1 MKRNIITYKLLI
13 ENKKCHTM
21 SYTLKRLMANKNK
34 QYRIE
39 KGLLLFTQPKS
50 PYFYGKIRLKGK
62 YHTKSFSPISDFRAA
77 KEKLYEWKN
86 ELTENTEDIL
96 NTHSSDRKE
105 YTDFTE
111 LNNNFQFLDVGR
123 YDPAKKSVNER
134 KINFV
139 EIYGEYNQSQAS
151 NQAHRCLDCG
161 NPYCEWKCPVHNYI
175 PDWLKLV
182 NEGNI
187 LEAADLCHS
196 TNSLPEVCGRVCP
209 QDRLCEGACTL
220 NDGFGAVT
228 IGSIEKYITEKAFEM
243 GWKPD
248 LSHRKWTNKKVAII
262 GSGPAGIACA
272 DTLTRSGIHSH
283 VYDKNE
289 EIGGLL
295 TFGIPEFKLEK
306 SVVKRRRK
314 ILEDMGVK
322 FHLGK
327 EIGKDIPFK
336 KLYSSYDAVFLAMG
350 TYTSLE
356 GGFKGENL
364 PGVYKAID
372 YLISNTKKLLNLSN
386 GKSEFINFKGKKVVI
401 LGGGDTA
408 MDCNRTAIRQGAQ
421 SVTCLYRRDEK
432 NMPGSRREVK
442 NAKEEGVIFNFN
454 IQPIDILG
462 NEKVEGV
469 KTVQTELGEVD
480 QNGRRVPVPIPGS
493 EKIYDADVVIVAFGF
508 RASPAAWF
516 DDFDVET
523 RKNGLVI
530 AEEDQDYKFQTSNK
544 KIFSGGDMVR
554 GSDLVVTAIWE
565 GREAGKSIIKYV
577 S

>member
-1 MKRNIITYKLLI
+1 M
-13 ENKKCHTM
+13 
-21 SYTLKRLMANKNK
+21 NKNK

-39 KGLLLFTQPKS
+39 KGLLLFTQPRS
-50 PYFYGKIRLKGK
+50 PYFYGKLRINGK
-62 YHTKSFSPISDFRAA
+62 YRTQSFAPISNLEDA
-77 KEKLYEWKN
+77 KIRLYEWRDEIIQQEKN
-86 ELTENTEDIL
+86 FQVAAKNFIT
-96 NTHSSDRKE
+96 SDRNE
-105 YTDFTE
+105 YTSFE
-111 LNNNFQFLDVGR
+111 KLENNFQFLDVGR
-123 YDPAKKSVNER
+123 YDPSKKDPEER
-134 KINFV
+134 KIEFV
-139 EIYGEYNQSQAS
+139 EIYGEYNQVQAS

-248 LSHRKWTNKKVAII
+248 LSHRKWKNKKVAIV

-272 DTLTRSGIHSH
+272 DILTRSGIKSD

-306 SVVKRRRK
+306 SVVRRRRK
-314 ILEDMGVK
+314 VLEEMGID
-322 FHLGK
+322 FHLGV
-327 EIGKDIPFK
+327 EIGKDIPFQEI
-336 KLYSSYDAVFLAMG
+336 YDANDAVFLAMG

-356 GGFKGENL
+356 GGFSGEKL

-372 YLISNTKKLLNLSN
+372 YLISNTKKLLNMDT
-386 GKSEFINFKGKKVVI
+386 GKSEHIDFKDKKVVV

-408 MDCNRTAIRQGAQ
+408 MDCNRTAIRQGAK

-462 NEKVEGV
+462 NKKVEGI
-469 KTVQTELGEVD
+469 KTVQTMLGEAD
-480 QNGRRVPVPIPGS
+480 QNGRRIPIPVPDS

-508 RASPAAWF
+508 RASPAEWF
-516 DDFDVET
+516 EDFDIKT
-523 RKNGLVI
+523 KKDGLVV
-530 AEEDQDYKFQTSNK
+530 AEENQEFKFQTTNK
-544 KIFSGGDMVR
+544 KVFSGGDMVR

>member
-1 MKRNIITYKLLI
+1 MN
-13 ENKKCHTM
+13 
-21 SYTLKRLMANKNK
+21 NKNK

-39 KGLLLFTQPKS
+39 KGLLLFTQPRS
-50 PYFYGKIRLKGK
+50 PYFYGKLRIDGK
-62 YHTKSFSPISDFRAA
+62 YKTQSFAPITDLDEA
-77 KEKLYEWKN
+77 KKKLYEWKEEILQKEN
-86 ELTENTEDIL
+86 EFEDPKLI
-96 NTHSSDRKE
+96 NSDRNQYISFEKL
-105 YTDFTE
+105 D
-111 LNNNFQFLDVGR
+111 NNFQFLDVGR
-123 YDPAKKSVNER
+123 YDPGKKTPSER

-139 EIYGEYNQSQAS
+139 EIYGEYNQVQAA

-187 LEAADLCHS
+187 MEAADLCHS

-228 IGSIEKYITEKAFEM
+228 IGSIEKYITEKAFDM

-248 LSHRKWTNKKVAII
+248 LSHREWTDKKVAIV

-272 DTLTRSGIHSH
+272 DVLTRSGIHSD
-283 VYDKNE
+283 VFDKNE

-306 SVVKRRRK
+306 SVVRRRRK
-314 ILEDMGVK
+314 ILEEMGIN
-322 FHLGK
+322 FHLGV
-327 EIGKDIPFK
+327 EVGKDINFNT
-336 KLYSSYDAVFLAMG
+336 LYQKYDAVFLAMG

-356 GGFKGENL
+356 GGFRGEKL

-372 YLISNTKKLLNLSN
+372 YLISSTKKLLNMNS
-386 GKSEFINFKGKKVVI
+386 GKSEFINFKGKKVVV

-408 MDCNRTAIRQGAQ
+408 MDCNRTAIRQGAK

-462 NEKVEGV
+462 NDKVEGV
-469 KTVQTELGEVD
+469 KTVQTELGETD
-480 QNGRRVPVPIPGS
+480 QNGRKVPIPVAGS

-508 RASPAAWF
+508 RASPAEWF
-516 DDFDVET
+516 DDFNIQT
-523 RKNGLVI
+523 KKNGLVI
-530 AEEDQDYKFQTSNK
+530 AEEEQKYKFQTSNK
-544 KIFSGGDMVR
+544 KVFSGGDMVR

-565 GREAGKSIIKYV
+565 GREAGKSIIKYI

>member
-1 MKRNIITYKLLI
+1 
-13 ENKKCHTM
+13 
-21 SYTLKRLMANKNK
+21 MANKNK

-39 KGLLLFTQPKS
+39 KGLLLFTQPRS

-62 YHTKSFSPISDFRAA
+62 YHTKSFSPISDFNAA
-77 KEKLYEWKN
+77 KEKLYEWKDQ
-86 ELTENTEDIL
+86 LIENSENLITSES
-96 NTHSSDRKE
+96 NDRNE
-105 YTDFTE
+105 YTDFEE

-187 LEAADLCHS
+187 IEAADLCHS
-196 TNSLPEVCGRVCP
+196 TNTLPEVCGRVCP

-248 LSHRKWTNKKVAII
+248 LSQRKWTNKKVAIV

-272 DTLTRSGIHSH
+272 DVLTRSGIHSH
-283 VYDKNE
+283 VFDKNE

-306 SVVKRRRK
+306 SVIKRRRK
-314 ILEDMGVK
+314 ILEEMGIK
-322 FHLGK
+322 FNLGV
-327 EIGKDIPFK
+327 EIGKDIKFK
-336 KLYSSYDAVFLAMG
+336 NLYDKYDAVFLAMG

-356 GGFKGENL
+356 GGFSGEKL

-372 YLISNTKKLLNLSN
+372 YLISNTKKLLNMSS
-386 GKSEFINFKGKKVVI
+386 GKSEFINFKGKNVVV

-408 MDCNRTAIRQGAQ
+408 MDCNRTAIRQGAK
-421 SVTCLYRRDEK
+421 SVTCLYRRDEV

-442 NAKEEGVIFNFN
+442 NAKEEGVIFDFN
-454 IQPIDILG
+454 VQPIDILG
-462 NEKVEGV
+462 NNKVEGV
-469 KTVQTELGEVD
+469 KIVQTELGEPD
-480 QNGRRVPVPIPGS
+480 QNGRRVPIPISGS
-493 EKIYDADVVIVAFGF
+493 ERIYDADVVIVAFGF
-508 RASPAAWF
+508 RASPANWF
-516 DDFDVET
+516 EDFNINTSKD
-523 RKNGLVI
+523 GLVI
-530 AEEDQDYKFQTSNK
+530 AEENQEYKFQTSNK

>member
-1 MKRNIITYKLLI
+1 
-13 ENKKCHTM
+13 
-21 SYTLKRLMANKNK
+21 MANKNK

-39 KGLLLFTQPKS
+39 KGLLLFTQPRS

-62 YHTKSFSPISDFRAA
+62 YHTKSFSPISDFNAA

-86 ELTENTEDIL
+86 QLTENSENLIMSEG
-96 NTHSSDRKE
+96 NDRKE
-105 YTDFTE
+105 YTDFEE

-196 TNSLPEVCGRVCP
+196 TNTLPEVCGRVCP

-248 LSHRKWTNKKVAII
+248 LSQRKWTNKKVAIV

-272 DTLTRSGIHSH
+272 DVLTRSGIHSH
-283 VYDKNE
+283 VFDKNE

-306 SVVKRRRK
+306 SVIKRRRK
-314 ILEDMGVK
+314 ILEEMGIK
-322 FHLGK
+322 FNLGV
-327 EIGKDIPFK
+327 EIGKDIKFK
-336 KLYSSYDAVFLAMG
+336 NLYDKYDAVFLAMG

-356 GGFKGENL
+356 GGFSGEKL

-372 YLISNTKKLLNLSN
+372 YLISNTKKLLNMSS
-386 GKSEFINFKGKKVVI
+386 GKSEYINFKGKNVVV

-408 MDCNRTAIRQGAQ
+408 MDCNRTAIRQGAK
-421 SVTCLYRRDEK
+421 SVTCLYRRDEV

-442 NAKEEGVIFNFN
+442 NAKEEGVIFDFN
-454 IQPIDILG
+454 VQPIDILG
-462 NEKVEGV
+462 NNKVEGV
-469 KTVQTELGEVD
+469 KIVQTELGEPD
-480 QNGRRVPVPIPGS
+480 QNGRRVPIPISGS
-493 EKIYDADVVIVAFGF
+493 ERIYDADVVIVAFGF
-508 RASPAAWF
+508 RASPANWF
-516 DDFDVET
+516 EDFNINT
-523 RKNGLVI
+523 RKDGLVI
-530 AEEDQDYKFQTSNK
+530 AEENQEYKFQTSNK

>member
-1 MKRNIITYKLLI
+1 M
-13 ENKKCHTM
+13 
-21 SYTLKRLMANKNK
+21 NKNK

-39 KGLLLFTQPKS
+39 KGLLLFTQPRS
-50 PYFYGKIRLKGK
+50 PYFYGKLRINGK
-62 YHTKSFSPISDFRAA
+62 YRTQSFAPISNLEDA
-77 KEKLYEWKN
+77 KIRLYEWRDEIIQQEKN
-86 ELTENTEDIL
+86 FQVAAKNFIT
-96 NTHSSDRKE
+96 SDRNE
-105 YTDFTE
+105 YTSFE
-111 LNNNFQFLDVGR
+111 KLENNFQFLDVGR
-123 YDPAKKSVNER
+123 YDPSKKDPEER
-134 KINFV
+134 KIEFV
-139 EIYGEYNQSQAS
+139 EIYGEYNQVQAS

-248 LSHRKWTNKKVAII
+248 LSHRKWKNKKVAIV

-272 DTLTRSGIHSH
+272 DILTRSGIKSD

-306 SVVKRRRK
+306 SVVRRRRK
-314 ILEDMGVK
+314 VLEEMGID
-322 FHLGK
+322 FHLGV
-327 EIGKDIPFK
+327 EIGKDIPFQEI
-336 KLYSSYDAVFLAMG
+336 YDANDAVFLAMG

-356 GGFKGENL
+356 GGFSGEKL

-372 YLISNTKKLLNLSN
+372 YLISNTKKLLNMDT
-386 GKSEFINFKGKKVVI
+386 GKSEHIDFKDKKVVV

-408 MDCNRTAIRQGAQ
+408 MDCNRTAIRQGAK

-462 NEKVEGV
+462 NKKVEGI
-469 KTVQTELGEVD
+469 KTVQTMLGEAD
-480 QNGRRVPVPIPGS
+480 QNGRRIPIPVPDS

-508 RASPAAWF
+508 RASPAEWF
-516 DDFDVET
+516 DDFDIKT
-523 RKNGLVI
+523 KKDGLVV
-530 AEEDQDYKFQTSNK
+530 AEENQEFKFQTTNK
-544 KIFSGGDMVR
+544 KVFSGGDMVR

-565 GREAGKSIIKYV
+565 GREAGKSIIKYI

>member
-1 MKRNIITYKLLI
+1 MT
-13 ENKKCHTM
+13 
-21 SYTLKRLMANKNK
+21 NKNK

-39 KGLLLFTQPKS
+39 KGLLLFTQPRS
-50 PYFYGKIRLKGK
+50 PYFYGKIRINGK
-62 YHTKSFSPISDFRAA
+62 YRTQSFAPISDINTA
-77 KEKLYEWKN
+77 KERLYEWRDEIISN
-86 ELTENTEDIL
+86 ENDFQTKSIPNR
-96 NTHSSDRKE
+96 NE
-105 YTDFTE
+105 YTSFE
-111 LNNNFQFLDVGR
+111 KLENNFQFLDVGR
-123 YDPAKKSVNER
+123 FDPSKKTPDER

-139 EIYGEYNQSQAS
+139 EIYGEYNQVQAS

-187 LEAADLCHS
+187 IEAADLCHS

-228 IGSIEKYITEKAFEM
+228 IGSIEKYITEKAFDM

-248 LSHRKWTNKKVAII
+248 LSHRKWTDKKVAVI
-262 GSGPAGIACA
+262 GAGPAGIACA
-272 DTLTRSGIHSH
+272 DVLTRSGIKSH
-283 VYDKNE
+283 VYDRNQ

-306 SVVKRRRK
+306 SVIKRRRK
-314 ILEDMGVK
+314 ILEEMGIS

-327 EIGKDIPFK
+327 EIGKDVPFK
-336 KLYSSYDAVFLAMG
+336 SIYEDYDAVFLAMG

-356 GGFKGENL
+356 GGFRGEKL
-364 PGVYKAID
+364 PGVYKALD
-372 YLISNTKKLLNLSN
+372 YLIANTKKLLNMSKN
-386 GKSEFINFKGKKVVI
+386 KEEYINFKGKKVIV

-408 MDCNRTAIRQGAQ
+408 MDCNRTAIRQGAK

-442 NAKEEGVIFNFN
+442 NAKEEGVIFDFN

-462 NEKVEGV
+462 NTKVEGV
-469 KTVQTELGEVD
+469 KVVKTELGERD
-480 QNGRRVPVPIPGS
+480 QNARQVPLPIPGS
-493 EKIYDADVVIVAFGF
+493 EKIYDADVVIIAFGF
-508 RASPAAWF
+508 RASPAKWF
-516 DDFDVET
+516 ENFNIET
-523 RKNGLVI
+523 KKNGLVV
-530 AEEDQDYKFQTSNK
+530 AKEDQEYKFQTSNK

-565 GREAGKSIIKYV
+565 GREAGKSIIEYV

>member
-1 MKRNIITYKLLI
+1 M
-13 ENKKCHTM
+13 
-21 SYTLKRLMANKNK
+21 NKNK

-39 KGLLLFTQPKS
+39 KGLLLFTQPRS
-50 PYFYGKIRLKGK
+50 PYFYGKFRINGK
-62 YHTKSFSPISDFRAA
+62 YRTQSFAPISNLEEA
-77 KEKLYEWKN
+77 KIKLYEWRDEIIQQENNFQSATKN
-86 ELTENTEDIL
+86 LVA
-96 NTHSSDRKE
+96 SDRNE
-105 YTDFTE
+105 YTSFE
-111 LNNNFQFLDVGR
+111 KLENNFQFLDVGR
-123 YDPAKKSVNER
+123 FDPSKKDPEER
-134 KINFV
+134 KIEFV
-139 EIYGEYNQSQAS
+139 EIYGEYNQVQAS

-187 LEAADLCHS
+187 MEAADLCHS

-243 GWKPD
+243 GWKPN
-248 LSHRKWTNKKVAII
+248 LSHRKWKNKKVAIV

-272 DTLTRSGIHSH
+272 DILTRSGIKSH

-306 SVVKRRRK
+306 SVVRRRRK
-314 ILEDMGVK
+314 VLEEMGID
-322 FHLGK
+322 FHLGV
-327 EIGKDIPFK
+327 EIGKDIPFQQI
-336 KLYSSYDAVFLAMG
+336 YDDNDAVFLAMG

-356 GGFKGENL
+356 GGFTGEKL

-372 YLISNTKKLLNLSN
+372 YLISNTKKLLNMDS
-386 GKSEFINFKGKKVVI
+386 GKSEYINFKNKKVVV

-408 MDCNRTAIRQGAQ
+408 MDCNRTAIRQGAK
-421 SVTCLYRRDEK
+421 SVTCLYRRDEQ

-462 NEKVEGV
+462 EKKVDGV
-469 KTVQTELGEVD
+469 KTVRTMLGEPD
-480 QNGRRVPVPIPGS
+480 HNGRRIPIPVPDS
-493 EKIYDADVVIVAFGF
+493 EKIYDADVVIIAFGF
-508 RASPAAWF
+508 RASPADWF
-516 DDFDVET
+516 DDFDIKIK
-523 RKNGLVI
+523 KNGLVV
-530 AEEDQDYKFQTSNK
+530 AEENQEFKFQTTNK
-544 KIFSGGDMVR
+544 KVFSGGDMVR

-565 GREAGKSIIKYV
+565 GREAGKSIIKYI